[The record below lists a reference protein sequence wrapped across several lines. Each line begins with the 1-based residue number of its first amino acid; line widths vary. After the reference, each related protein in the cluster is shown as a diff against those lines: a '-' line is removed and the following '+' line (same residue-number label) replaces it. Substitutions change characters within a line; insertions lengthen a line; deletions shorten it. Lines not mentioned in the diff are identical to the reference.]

1 MCKSYNNSFRTSR
14 SRPCARCVWT
24 GWRTWSL
31 CAATAPASCVGTEW
45 ASAPSAARPSSAASS
60 STRAPETLLLCKPKQ
75 TTSNLP
81 QLHQLLLL
89 DHPHSTRVRQ
99 PRASSNVLFFTANA
113 LLMAVMEFCYKT
125 KKIHKLTLI
134 RSCCFLSWRQAW
146 KMLASWTV
154 SRSVTHSASLLHH
167 PLLILIFCSTS
178 VGFNWYVEHFPESVM
193 APLDMGRYKRD
204 KLSHGAALWSRANS
218 EL

>member
-1 MCKSYNNSFRTSR
+1 MLMCRNYNNSFRTSR

-31 CAATAPASCVGTEW
+31 CAATAPASCAGTEW

-60 STRAPETLLLCKPKQ
+60 STRAPETLLLRKPKQ

-99 PRASSNVLFFTANA
+99 PRASSNVLLFTANA
-113 LLMAVMEFCYKT
+113 LLTAVMESCYKKNKNKGKSRNWLRSGFFLLLSVIAT
-125 KKIHKLTLI
+125 SMNDARFTDRFSVVSLTLHLFCTI
-134 RSCCFLSWRQAW
+134 PPSS
-146 KMLASWTV
+146 S
-154 SRSVTHSASLLHH
+154 H
-167 PLLILIFCSTS
+167 PHIWFHLC
-178 VGFNWYVEHFPESVM
+178 GF
-193 APLDMGRYKRD
+193 
-204 KLSHGAALWSRANS
+204 
-218 EL
+218 